1 MDTLAPVIGLVAFA
15 LVGFVIYR
23 LLAGERERK
32 ARQGREA
39 ALQGF
44 RPVTPPDP
52 AVVERI
58 IALHR
63 RPGRTALEVR
73 DLLRRDDGD
82 RTLYLFDLADT
93 SDENVDLLCDR
104 ALLMVAPALALP
116 RFSLVPQLEQQGTL
130 GRLANWVIRQAPG
143 GGGNK
148 VEFPTAP
155 AFQQRYAFMADD
167 EPAIRRFFT
176 AERLARLA
184 ETRYW
189 IVEAGADGLTL
200 DRLAIGPTGRRP
212 APIPLAERLTD
223 AKRAW
228 EIFGAG

>member
-1 MDTLAPVIGLVAFA
+1 
-15 LVGFVIYR
+15 
-23 LLAGERERK
+23 
-32 ARQGREA
+32 
-39 ALQGF
+39 
-44 RPVTPPDP
+44 
-52 AVVERI
+52 
-58 IALHR
+58 
-63 RPGRTALEVR
+63 
-73 DLLRRDDGD
+73 
-82 RTLYLFDLADT
+82 
-93 SDENVDLLCDR
+93 
-104 ALLMVAPALALP
+104 
-116 RFSLVPQLEQQGTL
+116 
-130 GRLANWVIRQAPG
+130 
-143 GGGNK
+143 
-148 VEFPTAP
+148 
-155 AFQQRYAFMADD
+155 MADD

>member
-1 MDTLAPVIGLVAFA
+1 VDRLAPVIGLVAFA
-15 LVGFVIYR
+15 VVGFVIYR

-32 ARQGREA
+32 ARRGREA

-73 DLLRRDDGD
+73 DLYRREDGD

-93 SDENVDLLCDR
+93 SSESTDLVCDR
-104 ALLMVAPALALP
+104 AVLIVSPALGLP
-116 RFSLVPQLEQQGTL
+116 RFSLVPQLEQHGTL
-130 GRLANWVIRQAPG
+130 GRLANWVIRQVPG
-143 GGGNK
+143 GGGDK
-148 VEFPTAP
+148 VEFPASP
-155 AFQQRYAFMADD
+155 AFQQRYALMTTD
-167 EPAIRRFFT
+167 EPAVRRCFT

-189 IVEAGADGLTL
+189 IVEAEGDGLTL
-200 DRLAIGPTGRRP
+200 DRLGIDVTGRRP
-212 APIPLAERLTD
+212 GTIQLADRLSD
-223 AKRAW
+223 AKRGW